1 MKRPTPTQMKVDT
14 AGIRSRYRTP
24 SGVFLGPWM
33 RDNEHMS
40 SLTPLSTIAEIEAAT
55 GSATTPRLFLDLVRS
70 APTSPALHSMKGDD
84 GWNVWTLQD
93 FSDQVAGAAAG
104 LASVGVGNGERVLLM
119 MRNRPD
125 FHWFDAAAQFL
136 RATPVS
142 IYNSSSPEEVEYL
155 AGHAEARVAIVEDA
169 GFLDRVLKVRKDLPL
184 LERIYVIE
192 PPDGP
197 LPDGVFAAGDLFE
210 HGSADL
216 DALAAATSPD
226 DIATLIYTS
235 GTTGPPKGVMIS
247 QYNVVYTIEI
257 LKRSIEF
264 DDFLGMRVVSYLP
277 MAHIAERA
285 VSHYQSM
292 ILGYSVYCCPDPNQL
307 TMYLKEVHPQ
317 LAFGVPRVWE
327 KIYNGVNAALSADPD
342 RKAQFDDGVN
352 AAIEI
357 RRSNLDGD
365 FTDEQQATLDFLDSV
380 AFANVRELVG
390 LDAIELAI
398 TGAAPIPDPVLEWF
412 NAIGVPLAEIYG
424 MSETTGPMTFS
435 PERPKIGTVGRG
447 CHGMEVRIADDGEV
461 VCRGGNIFQGYFKQP
476 DKTAET
482 IVDGWLHSGDIGE
495 VDDEGYIRIVDRK
508 KELII
513 TSGGKNISPANL
525 EAALKTIPLI
535 GQAAAIGDGRKF
547 VSAILVLDPEATA
560 VWAKATGKEG
570 QSLAELSIDPDV
582 LSEVQA
588 GIDEVNEQFAQVE
601 QIKKFTLVGEEW
613 MPDSDLLTPTSK
625 LKRRGVNARYDA
637 EIEAMYAGLS

>member
-1 MKRPTPTQMKVDT
+1 MTT
-14 AGIRSRYRTP
+14 
-24 SGVFLGPWM
+24 
-33 RDNEHMS
+33 
-40 SLTPLSTIAEIEAAT
+40 LTPLSSIAEVDGAAAGRT
-55 GSATTPRLFLDLVRS
+55 VPLEFLTLVR
-70 APTSPALHSMKGDD
+70 ANPGSPALHSMRDD
-84 GWNVWTLQD
+84 GGWNAWTLEE
-93 FSDQVAGAAAG
+93 FADQVAGAAAG
-104 LASVGVGNGERVLLM
+104 LAGIGVGAGERILLM

-142 IYNSSSPEEVEYL
+142 IYNSSSPEEIQYL
-155 AGHAEARVAIVEDA
+155 AGHAEARIAIVEDA
-169 GFLDRVLKVRKDLPL
+169 GFLERILKVRSELPA
-184 LERIYVIE
+184 LERVYVIE
-192 PPDGP
+192 PPEGP
-197 LPDGVFAAGDLFE
+197 LPDGVFAAADLFAS
-210 HGSADL
+210 GTADL
-216 DALAAATSPD
+216 DALAAATEPG

-247 QYNVVYTIEI
+247 QYNIVYTIEI
-257 LKRSIEF
+257 LKRSIHF
-264 DDFLGMRVVSYLP
+264 DDFVGMRVVSYLP

-292 ILGYSVYCCPDPNQL
+292 MLGYSVYCCPDPNQL
-307 TMYLKEVHPQ
+307 TTYLKEVHPQ

-327 KIYNGVNAALSADPD
+327 KIYNGVNAALAADPD

-380 AFANVRELVG
+380 AFSNVRALVG
-390 LDAIELAI
+390 LDAVELAI
-398 TGAAPIPDPVLEWF
+398 TGAAPIPVPVLEWF

-461 VCRGGNIFQGYFKQP
+461 ICRGGNVFEGYFKQP

-495 VDDEGYIRIVDRK
+495 IDDEGYIKIVDRK

-535 GQAAAIGDGRKF
+535 GQAAAIGDARKF
-547 VSAILVLDPEATA
+547 VSAVLVLDPEAAA
-560 VWAKATGKEG
+560 VWARSHGKESL
-570 QSLAELSIDPDV
+570 SLAELSADPEV
-582 LSEVQA
+582 IAEVQA
-588 GIDEVNEQFAQVE
+588 GIDDVNQQFAQVE

-613 MPDSDLLTPTSK
+613 LPDSDMLTPTSK
-625 LKRRGVNARYDA
+625 LKRRGVNARYAD
-637 EIEAMYAGLS
+637 EIEAMYA

>member
-1 MKRPTPTQMKVDT
+1 MTT
-14 AGIRSRYRTP
+14 
-24 SGVFLGPWM
+24 
-33 RDNEHMS
+33 
-40 SLTPLSTIAEIEAAT
+40 LTPL
-55 GSATTPRLFLDLVRS
+55 ATTAEVDAAASGRTIPRDFVDLVR
-70 APTSPALHSMKGDD
+70 ANPGSPALHSMRDEG
-84 GWNVWTLQD
+84 GWDSWTLQQ
-93 FSDQVAGAAAG
+93 FADQVAKAAG
-104 LASVGVGNGERVLLM
+104 GLQAAGVGAGEQVLLM

-142 IYNSSSPEEVEYL
+142 IYNSSSPEEVQYL
-155 AGHAEARVAIVEDA
+155 AGHAEARIAIVEDA
-169 GFLDRVLKVRKDLPL
+169 GFLDRITQVRGDLPA

-192 PPDGP
+192 VPDGP
-197 LPDGVFAAGDLFE
+197 LPDGVFAAADLLDA
-210 HGSADL
+210 GSVDL
-216 DALAAATSPD
+216 DALAAATDPA

-247 QYNVVYTIEI
+247 QYNIVYTIEI
-257 LKRSIEF
+257 LRRSIDF
-264 DDFLGMRVVSYLP
+264 DEFLGKRIVSYLP

-285 VSHYQSM
+285 MSHYQAM
-292 ILGYSVYCCPDPNQL
+292 ALGYSVYCCPDPNQL
-307 TMYLKEVHPQ
+307 TMYLKEVQPQ
-317 LAFGVPRVWE
+317 IAFGVPRVWE
-327 KIYNGVNAALSADPD
+327 KIYNGVNAALAADPD

-357 RRSNLDGD
+357 RRSSLDG
-365 FTDEQQATLDFLDSV
+365 FTDEQQATLDFLDAA
-380 AFANVRELVG
+380 AFSMVRGLVG
-390 LDAIELAI
+390 LDAIELAV
-398 TGAAPIPDPVLEWF
+398 TGAAPIPVPVLEWF

-447 CHGMEVRIADDGEV
+447 CHGMEVQIADDGEV
-461 VCRGGNIFQGYFKQP
+461 VCRGGNVFLGYFKQP

-482 IVDGWLHSGDIGE
+482 LIDGWLHSGDIGE
-495 VDDEGYIRIVDRK
+495 IDDEGYIKIVDRK

-535 GQAAAIGDGRKF
+535 GQAAAIGDSRKF

-560 VWAKATGKEG
+560 VWAKAHGKEG
-570 QSLAELSIDPDV
+570 SSTTDLVTDPDV
-582 LSEVQA
+582 LAEVQA
-588 GIDEVNEQFAQVE
+588 GVTEVNTQFAQVE

-613 MPDSDLLTPTSK
+613 MPDSDMLTPTSK
-625 LKRRGVNARYDA
+625 LKRRGVNARYAD
-637 EIEAMYAGLS
+637 EIESMYA

>member
-1 MKRPTPTQMKVDT
+1 MTT
-14 AGIRSRYRTP
+14 
-24 SGVFLGPWM
+24 
-33 RDNEHMS
+33 
-40 SLTPLSTIAEIEAAT
+40 LTPLASIAEVDAAAAGRT
-55 GSATTPRLFLDLVRS
+55 VPRAFLELAR
-70 APTSPALHSMKGDD
+70 AHPGSPALHSMRDGG
-84 GWNVWTLQD
+84 GWNSWTINEFAEKIAL
-93 FSDQVAGAAAG
+93 AAAG
-104 LASVGVGNGERVLLM
+104 LAGVGVGHGEQMLLM

-142 IYNSSSPEEVEYL
+142 IYNSSSPEEIQYL
-155 AGHAEARVAIVEDA
+155 AGHADARIAIVEDA
-169 GFLDRVLKVRKDLPL
+169 GFLDRILQVRAELPA

-192 PPDGP
+192 PPAGP
-197 LPDGVFAAGDLFE
+197 LPDGVYAADDLLAV
-210 HGSADL
+210 GSADL
-216 DALAAATSPD
+216 DALAALTEPD

-257 LKRSIEF
+257 LKRSIQF
-264 DDFLGMRVVSYLP
+264 DNFVGMRVVSYLP

-292 ILGYSVYCCPDPNQL
+292 MLGYDVYCCPDPNQL
-307 TMYLKEVHPQ
+307 TAYLKEVHPQ

-327 KIYNGVNAALSADPD
+327 KIYNGVNAALSADPE
-342 RKAQFDDGVN
+342 RKKSFDDGVN

-357 RRSNLDGD
+357 RRSNLDGN

-380 AFANVRELVG
+380 AFSMVRGLVG
-390 LDAIELAI
+390 LDAVELAI
-398 TGAAPIPDPVLEWF
+398 TGAAPIPVPVLEWF

-424 MSETTGPMTFS
+424 MSETSGPMTFS

-447 CHGMEVRIADDGEV
+447 CHGMEVQIADDGEV
-461 VCRGGNIFQGYFKQP
+461 ICRGGNIFGGYFKQP

-482 IVDGWLHSGDIGE
+482 LIDGWLHSGDIGE
-495 VDDEGYIRIVDRK
+495 IDDEGYIKIVDRK

-535 GQAAAIGDGRKF
+535 GQAAAIGDARKF

-560 VWAKATGKEG
+560 VWAKANGKE
-570 QSLAELSIDPDV
+570 SLTVTELSADADV
-582 LSEVQA
+582 IAEVQA
-588 GIDEVNEQFAQVE
+588 GVDEINQQFAQVE

-613 MPDSDLLTPTSK
+613 MPDSDMLTPTSK
-625 LKRRGVNARYDA
+625 LKRRGVNARYADD
-637 EIEAMYAGLS
+637 IEAMYA

>member
-1 MKRPTPTQMKVDT
+1 
-14 AGIRSRYRTP
+14 
-24 SGVFLGPWM
+24 
-33 RDNEHMS
+33 MS
-40 SLTPLSTIAEIEAAT
+40 PLTPLSTIADVDAAAAGRT
-55 GSATTPRLFLDLVRS
+55 VPREFLELVRAHPGSA
-70 APTSPALHSMKGDD
+70 ALHSMRDD
-84 GWNVWTLQD
+84 GGWNVWTLEE
-93 FSDQVAGAAAG
+93 FADQVAKACAGLSAAG
-104 LASVGVGNGERVLLM
+104 VATGERVLLM

-142 IYNSSSPEEVEYL
+142 IYNSSSPEEVQYL
-155 AGHAEARVAIVEDA
+155 AGHAEARIAIVEDA
-169 GFLDRVLKVRKDLPL
+169 GFLDRLLKVREELPA
-184 LERIYVIE
+184 LEQIYVIE
-192 PPDGP
+192 PPEGP
-197 LPDGVFAAGDLFE
+197 LPEGVHAAAELLTG
-210 HGSADL
+210 GAANL
-216 DALAAATSPD
+216 DDLAASTESG

-247 QYNVVYTIEI
+247 QYNIVYTIEI
-257 LKRSIEF
+257 LKRSIDF
-264 DDFLGMRVVSYLP
+264 DSFVGMRVVSYLP

-292 ILGYSVYCCPDPNQL
+292 MLGYSVYCCPDPNQL
-307 TMYLKEVHPQ
+307 TAYLKEVHPQ

-327 KIYNGVNAALSADPD
+327 KIYNGVNAALAADPD

-380 AFANVRELVG
+380 AFANVRSLVG

-398 TGAAPIPDPVLEWF
+398 TGAAPIPVPVIEWF
-412 NAIGVPLAEIYG
+412 NAIGIPLAEIYG

-461 VCRGGNIFQGYFKQP
+461 ICRGGNVFEGYFKQP

-495 VDDEGYIRIVDRK
+495 IDDEGYISIVDRK

-525 EAALKTIPLI
+525 EAALKTIALI
-535 GQAAAIGDGRKF
+535 GQAAAIGDARKF
-547 VSAILVLDPEATA
+547 VSAILVLDPEAA
-560 VWAKATGKEG
+560 VVWANAHGKE
-570 QSLAELSIDPDV
+570 SSSPAELAEDPDV
-582 LSEVQA
+582 IAEVQA
-588 GIDEVNEQFAQVE
+588 GIDEINQQFAQVE

-613 MPDSDLLTPTSK
+613 MPDSDMLTPTSK
-625 LKRRGVNARYDA
+625 LKRRGVNARYAD
-637 EIEAMYAGLS
+637 EIEAMYA

>member
-1 MKRPTPTQMKVDT
+1 
-14 AGIRSRYRTP
+14 
-24 SGVFLGPWM
+24 M
-33 RDNEHMS
+33 R
-40 SLTPLSTIAEIEAAT
+40 SLTPLSSIADVDAAAAGRT
-55 GSATTPRLFLDLVRS
+55 VPREFLGLVRS
-70 APTSPALHSMKGDD
+70 HPSSPALHSMSADG
-84 GWNVWTLQD
+84 GWNTWTLQE
-93 FSDQVAGAAAG
+93 FADQVAKAAGGLAAAG
-104 LASVGVGNGERVLLM
+104 VGPAERVLLM

-142 IYNSSSPEEVEYL
+142 IYNSSSPEEIEYL

-169 GFLDRVLKVRKDLPL
+169 GFLERILKVRGELPAL
-184 LERIYVIE
+184 QRIYVIE
-192 PPDGP
+192 PPEGP
-197 LPDGVFAAGDLFE
+197 LPEGVFPAAALLDAAP
-210 HGSADL
+210 ADL
-216 DALAAATSPD
+216 EALGALTEPD

-247 QYNVVYTIEI
+247 QYNIVYTIEI
-257 LKRSIEF
+257 LKRSIDFDEF
-264 DDFLGMRVVSYLP
+264 IGMRVVSYLP

-292 ILGYSVYCCPDPNQL
+292 MLGYSVYCCPDPNQL
-307 TMYLKEVHPQ
+307 TTYLKEVHPQ

-327 KIYNGVNAALSADPD
+327 KIYNGVNAALAADPD

-357 RRSNLDGD
+357 RRSNLDGN

-380 AFANVRELVG
+380 AFSTVRALVG
-390 LDAIELAI
+390 LDAVELAI
-398 TGAAPIPDPVLEWF
+398 TGAAPIPVPVLEWF

-461 VCRGGNIFQGYFKQP
+461 ICRGGNIFQGYFKQP

-482 IVDGWLHSGDIGE
+482 IIDGWLHSGDIGE
-495 VDDEGYIRIVDRK
+495 IDDDGYITIVDRK

-525 EAALKTIPLI
+525 EAALKTIPLV
-535 GQAAAIGDGRKF
+535 GQAAAIGDARKF
-547 VSAILVLDPEATA
+547 VSAILVLDPEAAA
-560 VWAKATGKEG
+560 VWAKSHGREASSPTE
-570 QSLAELSIDPDV
+570 LAIDPDV
-582 LSEVQA
+582 ISEVQA
-588 GIDEVNEQFAQVE
+588 GVDAVNQQFAQVE

-613 MPDSDLLTPTSK
+613 MPDSDMLTPTSK
-625 LKRRGVNARYDA
+625 LKRRGVNARYAD
-637 EIEAMYAGLS
+637 EIEAMYA

>member
-1 MKRPTPTQMKVDT
+1 MRRPTPTQMKVDT

-93 FSDQVAGAAAG
+93 FSDQVAAAAAG

>member
-1 MKRPTPTQMKVDT
+1 MTT
-14 AGIRSRYRTP
+14 
-24 SGVFLGPWM
+24 
-33 RDNEHMS
+33 
-40 SLTPLSTIAEIEAAT
+40 LTPLSSIAEVDAAAAGRT
-55 GSATTPRLFLDLVRS
+55 VPREFLTLVR
-70 APTSPALHSMKGDD
+70 ANPGSPALHSMRSDG
-84 GWNVWTLQD
+84 GWNVWTLQE
-93 FSDQVAGAAAG
+93 FADQVAGAAAG
-104 LASVGVGNGERVLLM
+104 LAGVGVGAGERVLLM

-142 IYNSSSPEEVEYL
+142 IYNSSSPEEIQYL
-155 AGHAEARVAIVEDA
+155 AGHAEARIAIVEDA
-169 GFLDRVLKVRKDLPL
+169 GFLERILKVRAELPA
-184 LERIYVIE
+184 LERVYVVE
-192 PPDGP
+192 PPEGP
-197 LPDGVFAAGDLFE
+197 LPDGVFAAAELF
-210 HGSADL
+210 GSGTADL
-216 DALAAATSPD
+216 DALAAATEPG

-247 QYNVVYTIEI
+247 QYNIVYTIEI
-257 LKRSIEF
+257 LKRSILF
-264 DDFLGMRVVSYLP
+264 DDFVGMRVVSYLP

-292 ILGYSVYCCPDPNQL
+292 MLGYSVYCCPDPNQL
-307 TMYLKEVHPQ
+307 TTYLKEVHPQ

-327 KIYNGVNAALSADPD
+327 KIYNGVNAALAADPE

-380 AFANVRELVG
+380 AFSNVRALVG
-390 LDAIELAI
+390 LDAVELAI
-398 TGAAPIPDPVLEWF
+398 TGAAPIPVPVLEWF

-447 CHGMEVRIADDGEV
+447 CHGMEVKIAEDGEV
-461 VCRGGNIFQGYFKQP
+461 ICRGGNVFEGYFKQP

-482 IVDGWLHSGDIGE
+482 IIDGWLHSGDIGE
-495 VDDEGYIRIVDRK
+495 IDDEGYIRIVDRK

-535 GQAAAIGDGRKF
+535 GQAAAIGDARKF
-547 VSAILVLDPEATA
+547 VSAILVLDPEAA
-560 VWAKATGKEG
+560 VVWAKSHGKESL
-570 QSLAELSIDPDV
+570 SLAELAADPDV
-582 LSEVQA
+582 IAEVQA
-588 GIDEVNEQFAQVE
+588 GIDDVNQQFAQVE

-613 MPDSDLLTPTSK
+613 LPDSDMLTPTSK
-625 LKRRGVNARYDA
+625 LKRRGVNARYAD
-637 EIEAMYAGLS
+637 EIEAMYA